1 MKNPPCKDCE
11 ERFVG
16 CHSQCEKYKEWRSAR
31 DEINGIVRKAKTEER
46 MIIEHFV
53 DTCGAIDRHIRR
65 KTLKDQKWR

>member
-11 ERFVG
+11 ERFAG

-46 MIIEHFV
+46 MIVEHFV